1 MLKTFYR
8 SLFDTDWLVTQRDRF
23 GRAWV
28 YVLVFMGVVSAISA
42 GVLARNLPPVFAQI
56 KTKVEQNVPDFQAE
70 LKGGV
75 LTVVG
80 PQQWEIKEEG
90 IRAVFDVR
98 ATSTATIDGYRNSD
112 EAVILLTSTT
122 LSVFDNDSGSTQT
135 MPLAEYGDGKWT
147 KADLVQAAN
156 WGTQRG
162 AQVLGLIFF
171 GISWLLGVVV
181 KSLYAGVVA
190 VVMWLV
196 FRKNQNF
203 AATWNR
209 RQVWTVALYAITLP
223 TLLQQIGHWTGLMI
237 PGLYTLVLGTVV
249 YLVLRTPV
257 APVTPKPEADSA
269 SVDTHTT

>member
-8 SLFDTDWLVTQRDRF
+8 SLFDTDWLATQRNRF

-135 MPLAEYGDGKWT
+135 MPLAEYGEGKWT
-147 KADLVQAAN
+147 KADLAQAAN

-171 GISWLLGVVV
+171 GVSWLLGVVV

-203 AATWNR
+203 AATWSR

-269 SVDTHTT
+269 SVDTAA

>member
-90 IRAVFDVR
+90 VRAVFDVR

-135 MPLAEYGDGKWT
+135 MPLAEYGEGAWT

-171 GISWLLGVVV
+171 GVSWLLGVVV

-190 VVMWLV
+190 GVMWLV

-203 AATWNR
+203 AATWSR

-269 SVDTHTT
+269 SVGTHTT